1 MAKRNDIEQMDYLVR
16 VGKKYMRIDEAKEY
30 FSVGRHTIEKWAKQA
45 KANYKING
53 VKLISIEKI
62 EKFIEAFEEV
72 DPLVVIKNAA
82 HNSND
87 DKPEEVNKI
96 IEDFL
101 LSIG

>member
-1 MAKRNDIEQMDYLVR
+1 MLFDEVGANCVYAGYDINNPKSGRVMQKIKLPCDSILLLGDKDQ
-16 VGKKYMRIDEAKEY
+16 VGKVATYNK
-30 FSVGRHTIEKWAKQA
+30 KWS
-45 KANYKING
+45 NETGY
-53 VKLISIEKI
+53 
-62 EKFIEAFEEV
+62 
-72 DPLVVIKNAA
+72 PLVVIKNAA

>member
-1 MAKRNDIEQMDYLVR
+1 MI
-16 VGKKYMRIDEAKEY
+16 
-30 FSVGRHTIEKWAKQA
+30 
-45 KANYKING
+45 
-53 VKLISIEKI
+53 
-62 EKFIEAFEEV
+62 
-72 DPLVVIKNAA
+72 IKNAA